1 MTNLEF
7 YKDKLIDVLAEHTSV
22 DKNGKPHTC
31 DSVFCLDCAFSE
43 ENNCK
48 KATKE
53 WLLAEHKEKVKLKQ
67 WEYDLTKY
75 LLYDNHSPKF
85 NEEDVLMNMKE
96 KGHFKSVTDTSMPLG
111 KILFNCIIVADD
123 YDGFEECK

>member
-67 WEYDLTKY
+67 WEYDL
-75 LLYDNHSPKF
+75 LMQLYDF
-85 NEEDVLMNMKE
+85 DIFEENALLRGMRE
-96 KGHFKSVTDTSMPLG
+96 KGHFHGVKNTLLEIAQ
-111 KILFNCIIVADD
+111 ILKDSIIVADD

>member
-22 DKNGKPHTC
+22 DRNGKPHTC
-31 DSVFCLDCAFSE
+31 DSVCCLDCAFSE

-67 WEYDLTKY
+67 WEYDLI
-75 LLYDNHSPKF
+75 
-85 NEEDVLMNMKE
+85 NEYVISKQDTFDDFAVLSRMKNKGYFKGLNDKNMICQE
-96 KGHFKSVTDTSMPLG
+96 
-111 KILFNCIIVADD
+111 ILSNCIIVADD
-123 YDGFEECK
+123 YEGFEECK

>member
-67 WEYDLTKY
+67 WEYDLI
-75 LLYDNHSPKF
+75 
-85 NEEDVLMNMKE
+85 NEYVISKQDTFDDFAVLSRMKNKGYFKGLNDKNMICQE
-96 KGHFKSVTDTSMPLG
+96 
-111 KILFNCIIVADD
+111 ILSNCIIVADD
-123 YDGFEECK
+123 YEGFEECK